1 MKPIYAIC
9 AIVNYGGDN
18 DLLILGYVRDENKA
32 VSVIK
37 DYLKNEFGCYLD
49 SDEELELFQWR
60 EVLLEERG
68 IKVGFGAL
76 KNLEVSL
83 EDE

>member
-1 MKPIYAIC
+1 MKPIYAIY

-18 DLLILGYVRDENKA
+18 DLLMLGYVQDENKA

-49 SDEELELFQWR
+49 SHEELELFQWR
-60 EVLLEERG
+60 EILLEERN
-68 IKVGFGAL
+68 IKFGFEVL
-76 KNLEVSL
+76 KNLEDDQ
-83 EDE
+83 ED